1 MLAVWALLNISTHHE
16 GNVVVCRKGLYTLLR
31 LVQQNSRQRSMA
43 AGPDMQRVSVVAAI
57 LENLTAAT
65 ENTAMIYK
73 AALRLKHA
81 ALLKQAGIKRI
92 RRERQ
97 PRGTSRPGSPS
108 PLAAATAAGAANTA
122 ALASKQQ
129 QLSSAAAVVSHPTAP
144 PAGSAASAIMGFF
157 EGGGGNSPGRT
168 SRLRVAAN
176 TACMVANMCTSARG
190 PPKKLSHEDEKV
202 RLLLLLRTLCQAAN
216 CMLCA
221 RPQHL
226 MAGMVFNSVASGTWR
241 RPHYAHVKA

>member
-16 GNVVVCRKGLYTLLR
+16 GKVVMCRKGLYTLLR
-31 LVQQNSRQRSMA
+31 LVQQSSRQRSIA

-65 ENTAMIYK
+65 ENTAMVYK
-73 AALRLKHA
+73 AELRLKHA

-92 RRERQ
+92 HRERQ
-97 PRGTSRPGSPS
+97 PRGSLTSGPGSPS
-108 PLAAATAAGAANTA
+108 LPAAAAAAGIANTA

-129 QLSSAAAVVSHPTAP
+129 QQQQLNNVAAMGSHATAP

-157 EGGGGNSPGRT
+157 ENSGGNSPGRT
-168 SRLRVAAN
+168 SRLTVAAN

-202 RLLLLLRTLCQAAN
+202 RLQLLLPVCSDHLPGSQVHAIGPVCSTT
-216 CMLCA
+216 
-221 RPQHL
+221 QHRRWL
-226 MAGMVFNSVASGTWR
+226 PWCVSAWR
-241 RPHYAHVKA
+241 